1 MIMAKRMPTKLFVKE
16 LVAALSRGDGYI
28 MGSYGQ
34 NPRTGY
40 LDLSKTDVKS
50 SWKENGW
57 YYTQYSGSQRTQA
70 LKWRKKCTRVWDCA
84 GMAEGIYEIYSGT
97 CVNTKARH
105 IYANW
110 CSVKGSGMIPAKK
123 RVPGAAVFWS
133 NNGAS
138 SIHHVGYLWKPV
150 QDGHPEGDWYII
162 EARGVMYGV
171 VKAKLLSRKPNY
183 WGYMDKYYDY
193 SDSAT
198 GGDVQEVI
206 ETPTLG
212 SRVLKNGSEG
222 DDVKQMQAGLI
233 RLGYDLGRWGAD
245 GDFGDQT
252 EMAVKQFQKD
262 HGLEASGRFDAKALT
277 AFESALVALDAPV
290 ENPGTVKIEGGNCYI
305 RAASNTSGKDLG
317 VAHRGDTYPYAG
329 EIAENG
335 WLKIVYKD
343 GTAWVSGKYGRLTR

>member
-1 MIMAKRMPTKLFVKE
+1 MAKRMPTKLFVKE

-198 GGDVQEVI
+198 GGDVPEVI

-329 EIAENG
+329 ETAENG

>member
-1 MIMAKRMPTKLFVKE
+1 MAKRMPTKLFVKE
-16 LVAALSRGDGYI
+16 LAAALSRGDGYI

-198 GGDVQEVI
+198 GGDVPEVI

-329 EIAENG
+329 ETTENG

>member
-1 MIMAKRMPTKLFVKE
+1 MAKRMPTKLFVKE

-193 SDSAT
+193 SDNAT
-198 GGDVQEVI
+198 GGDVPEVI

-329 EIAENG
+329 ETAENG

>member
-1 MIMAKRMPTKLFVKE
+1 MPTKLFVKE
-16 LVAALSRGDGYI
+16 LAAALSRGDGYI

-198 GGDVQEVI
+198 GGDVPEVI

>member
-1 MIMAKRMPTKLFVKE
+1 M
-16 LVAALSRGDGYI
+16 
-28 MGSYGQ
+28 
-34 NPRTGY
+34 
-40 LDLSKTDVKS
+40 KS

-133 NNGAS
+133 NNGSS

-198 GGDVQEVI
+198 GGDVPEVI

-252 EMAVKQFQKD
+252 EMAVKQFQKN

>member
-1 MIMAKRMPTKLFVKE
+1 MAKRMPTKLFVRE
-16 LVAALSRGDGYI
+16 LAAALSRGDGYI

-84 GMAEGIYEIYSGT
+84 GMAEGIYQIYSGT
-97 CVNTKARH
+97 CVNSKARY

-133 NNGAS
+133 NSGAS

-150 QDGHPEGDWYII
+150 QEGKPEGDWYII

-171 VKAKLLSRKPNY
+171 VKARLLSRKPNY
-183 WGYMDKYYDY
+183 WGYMDRYYDY
-193 SDSAT
+193 SDSVSTEEPAP
-198 GGDVQEVI
+198 V
-206 ETPTLG
+206 TLG
-212 SRVLKNGSEG
+212 SRTLMNGSEG
-222 DDVKQMQAGLI
+222 DDVKQMQTGLI
-233 RLGYDLGRWGAD
+233 RLGYDLGSWGAD
-245 GDFGDQT
+245 GDFGDCT
-252 EMAVKQFQKD
+252 EMAVKRFQKD
-262 HGLEASGRFDAKALT
+262 HSLEATGKFDAKAVSVY
-277 AFESALVALDAPV
+277 EDALVALDIPV
-290 ENPGTVKIEGGNCYI
+290 ENPGTVKIEGGNCFI
-305 RAASNTSGKDLG
+305 RAAGSTSSKDLG

-329 EIAENG
+329 ETAENG
-335 WLKIVYKD
+335 WLKIVYKN
-343 GTAWVSGKYGRLTR
+343 GTAWVSGKYGRLAF

>member
-1 MIMAKRMPTKLFVKE
+1 
-16 LVAALSRGDGYI
+16 
-28 MGSYGQ
+28 
-34 NPRTGY
+34 
-40 LDLSKTDVKS
+40 
-50 SWKENGW
+50 
-57 YYTQYSGSQRTQA
+57 
-70 LKWRKKCTRVWDCA
+70 
-84 GMAEGIYEIYSGT
+84 
-97 CVNTKARH
+97 
-105 IYANW
+105 
-110 CSVKGSGMIPAKK
+110 
-123 RVPGAAVFWS
+123 
-133 NNGAS
+133 
-138 SIHHVGYLWKPV
+138 
-150 QDGHPEGDWYII
+150 
-162 EARGVMYGV
+162 
-171 VKAKLLSRKPNY
+171 
-183 WGYMDKYYDY
+183 MDKYYDY

-198 GGDVQEVI
+198 GGDIPEVI
-206 ETPTLG
+206 KTPTLG

-329 EIAENG
+329 ETAENG

>member
-1 MIMAKRMPTKLFVKE
+1 MTKRMPTKDFVNE
-16 LVAALSRGDGYI
+16 LAAALNRGDGYI

-40 LDLSKTDVKS
+40 LDLSRTDVKS
-50 SWKENGW
+50 SWKESGW

-70 LKWRKKCTRVWDCA
+70 LKWRKKCIRVWDCA
-84 GMAEGIYEIYSGT
+84 GMAEGIYELFSGT

-110 CSVKGSGMIPAKK
+110 CSVKGKGIIPADK

-133 NNGAS
+133 NSGAS
-138 SIHHVGYLWKPV
+138 SIHHIGYLWKPV
-150 QDGHPEGDWYII
+150 SEGHPEGDWYII

-171 VKAKLLSRKPNY
+171 VKTKLLSRKPNF

-193 SDSAT
+193 SDPAAIV
-198 GGDVQEVI
+198 GVEPQ
-206 ETPTLG
+206 TLG
-212 SRVLKNGSEG
+212 SRVLKNGCEG
-222 DDVKQMQAGLI
+222 DDVKEMQSGLI

-262 HGLEASGRFDAKALT
+262 HGLEAIGKFDAPTLA
-277 AFESALVALDAPV
+277 AYEAALVAIERPV
-290 ENPGTVKIEGGNCYI
+290 ENPDVVKIEGGNCYI
-305 RAASNTSGKDLG
+305 RADSNTSGKALG
-317 VAHRGDTYPYAG
+317 VAHKGDSYVYAG
-329 EIAENG
+329 ETSDTG
-335 WLKIVYKD
+335 WLKIVYK
-343 GTAWVSGKYGRLTR
+343 GGSAWVTGKYGRLSR

>member
-1 MIMAKRMPTKLFVKE
+1 MAKRMPTKQFVNE
-16 LVAALSRGDGYI
+16 LAAALNRGDGYI

-40 LDLSKTDVKS
+40 LDLTKTDVKN
-50 SWKENGW
+50 SWKETGW
-57 YYTQYSGSQRTQA
+57 YFTQYSGAQRTQA

-84 GMAEGIYEIYSGT
+84 GMAEGIYEIFSGT

-110 CSVKGSGMIPAKK
+110 CSLKGKGIIPADR

-133 NNGAS
+133 NSGAS

-150 QDGHPEGDWYII
+150 KEGHPEGDWYII

-171 VKAKLLSRKPNY
+171 VKAKLLSRKPNF

-193 SDSAT
+193 SDSVSF
-198 GGDVQEVI
+198 GDIAEVV
-206 ETPTLG
+206 ETQTLG
-212 SRVLKNGSEG
+212 GRVLKNGCEG

-252 EMAVKQFQKD
+252 EMAVMQFQKD
-262 HGLEASGRFDAKALT
+262 HGLDASGRFDAAAL
-277 AFESALVALDAPV
+277 AAYEVALVALDSPV
-290 ENPGTVKIEGGNCYI
+290 ENPDAVKIEGGNCYV
-305 RAASNTSGKDLG
+305 RADSNTSGKILG
-317 VAHRGDTYPYAG
+317 VAHKGDSYTYAG
-329 EIAENG
+329 ETSEHG
-335 WLKIVYKD
+335 WLKIVYK
-343 GTAWVSGKYGRLTR
+343 GGAAWVSGKYGRLVR

>member
-1 MIMAKRMPTKLFVKE
+1 MAKRMPTKLFVKE

-198 GGDVQEVI
+198 GGDVPEVI

-262 HGLEASGRFDAKALT
+262 HGMEASGRFDAKALT

-329 EIAENG
+329 ETAENG

>member
-1 MIMAKRMPTKLFVKE
+1 MAKRMPTKLFVKE
-16 LVAALSRGDGYI
+16 LAAALSRGDGYI

-198 GGDVQEVI
+198 GGDVPEVI

-329 EIAENG
+329 ETAENG